1 MSEKP
6 LLRSIILRIVLLMC
20 LLLPLLTAC
29 GEKDLLI
36 GTWKEPVSGFILT
49 FDKND
54 NMVIS
59 LYETQYK
66 FTYSKA
72 DPSLIIIKVSTDGTI
87 PDMTMQYTVTEDE
100 LTLTVDGVP
109 TIFERVK

>member
-1 MSEKP
+1 MIQMRTIFWRI
-6 LLRSIILRIVLLMC
+6 LLLFC
-20 LLLPLLTAC
+20 LALPLLTAC

-54 NMVIS
+54 NVTLS
-59 LYETQYK
+59 LYETEYK

-72 DPSLIIIKVSTDGTI
+72 DPSLILIKVSTDGTI
-87 PDMTMQYTVTEDE
+87 PDITMQYTVTEDQ

-109 TIFERVK
+109 TIFDRVQ